1 MSHDRD
7 GPINRVPAFR
17 ELLRVFPAQMTTPTF
32 RNFSQI
38 AAGWLFA
45 ARLTRSTLARPLMA

>member
-1 MSHDRD
+1 MSQARD
-7 GPINRVPAFR
+7 GPINRVPSFR
-17 ELLRVFPAQMTTPTF
+17 ELLRVFSAQMTTPTF

-45 ARLTRSTLARPLMA
+45 ARLTQSTRARPLMA